1 MVFSCLFAID
11 SLAALTG
18 TVLFLWGLTNGSVHP
33 GNVNGNLFCLGFIF
47 VVLLLAR
54 LVRSAGRTITANV
67 VLAFPALPIVVFS
80 GLFVA
85 DLVRKL

>member
-18 TVLFLWGLTNGSVHP
+18 TGFFLWGLANGSLHP
-33 GNVNGNLFCLGFIF
+33 GNVNANLFALGFVF
-47 VVLLLAR
+47 FVLLLAR
-54 LVRSAGRTITANV
+54 QVRSAGRTILANV
-67 VLAFPALPIVVFS
+67 ALAFPALPIVVFS